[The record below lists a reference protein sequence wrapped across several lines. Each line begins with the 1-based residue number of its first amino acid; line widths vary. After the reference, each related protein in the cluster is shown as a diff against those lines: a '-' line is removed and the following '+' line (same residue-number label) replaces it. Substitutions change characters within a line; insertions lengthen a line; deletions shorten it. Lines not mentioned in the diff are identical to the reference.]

1 MATPVPQDFFEV
13 TVKGSVGSEEVAE
26 NYTKV
31 EVKAKVLLDGT
42 NEPFKKANNLYRNAV
57 WFSLNDANVP
67 LTEATLKLWVYDDNG
82 FSAQVTLLTDTG
94 ATPPV
99 DPPVPVPAPM

>member
-13 TVKGSVGSEEVAE
+13 VVKGHVGSEEVAE
-26 NYTKV
+26 NHTKV

-42 NEPFKKANNLYRNAV
+42 NESFKTANNLYRNAV
-57 WFSLNDANVP
+57 WFSLNDARVP
-67 LTEATLKLWVYDDNG
+67 LDEATLKLWVYDENG

-99 DPPVPVPAPM
+99 EPPVPLPTPA